1 MTVLWVD
8 VPTVNLSARADRLKP
23 SPTLGMTAR
32 AKAMASQGLD
42 VVSFAAGEPDFPTP
56 EPIRRAAIEALE
68 KGFTKYVPSR
78 GIPALQAALVEKC
91 QRENGFTTA
100 PDQIVVS
107 TGAKQSLFNAM
118 QVLVGPGDEVLL
130 FAPYWMTY
138 ADQAMLAGADI
149 NVVHTRFEDGFVPD
163 PDAFKAAITPRTRV
177 VVINSPCNPTGA
189 MIPDDVLTQIV
200 HIALEHGLWIIT
212 DEIYERLTYGRK
224 HRSVVELVP
233 EAAGQTITVM
243 GCSKS
248 YSMTGWRIGFSIAP
262 APVTSAMANLQ
273 DAVTSNATTFAQY
286 GAVEALKLP
295 AEVVESMRSEFQA
308 RRDLMLD
315 ELRNCQSV
323 EFQVPEGAFYVMV
336 NASSHLGGAIRTDIE
351 LAEMLLD
358 KAHVACV
365 PGSVFQ
371 ADGFLRMSYATSRE
385 NIVKGVR
392 RIAETLSTV

>member
-1 MTVLWVD
+1 MSQ
-8 VPTVNLSARADRLKP
+8 VPTLNLSARAERLKP

-32 AKAMASQGLD
+32 AKAMSAQGLD

-56 EPIRRAAIEALE
+56 SPICEAAVEALQ
-68 KGFTKYVPSR
+68 KGMTKYVPSR
-78 GIPALQAALVEKC
+78 GAAALQSALAEKC
-91 QRENGFTTA
+91 QRENGFSVT

-118 QVLVGPGDEVLL
+118 QVLLGPGDEVVL

-138 ADQAMLAGADI
+138 ADQAMLAGAEVK
-149 NVVHTRFEDGFVPD
+149 VVPTRFEDGFVPD
-163 PDAFKAAITPRTRV
+163 PEAFRAALTPRSRM

-189 MIPDDVLTQIV
+189 MIPDDVLAKIV
-200 HIALEHGLWIIT
+200 HIALEHGLWIVT
-212 DEIYERLTYGRK
+212 DEIYERLTYGNR

-233 EAAGQTITVM
+233 EAADQTVTVM

-262 APVTSAMANLQ
+262 AKVTSAMANLQ

-286 GAVEALKLP
+286 GAVAALQLPFEA
-295 AEVVESMRSEFQA
+295 VEGMRVEFQA
-308 RRDLMLD
+308 RRDLMLS
-315 ELRNCQSV
+315 ELENCKGV
-323 EFQVPEGAFYVMV
+323 RFRKPEGAFYVMV
-336 NASSHLGGAIRTDIE
+336 DVSSHFGGSVRNDLE
-351 LAEMLLD
+351 MAEHLLD

-371 ADGFLRMSYATSRE
+371 ADGFLRLSYATNQE

-392 RIAETLSTV
+392 RIAEVLSTV